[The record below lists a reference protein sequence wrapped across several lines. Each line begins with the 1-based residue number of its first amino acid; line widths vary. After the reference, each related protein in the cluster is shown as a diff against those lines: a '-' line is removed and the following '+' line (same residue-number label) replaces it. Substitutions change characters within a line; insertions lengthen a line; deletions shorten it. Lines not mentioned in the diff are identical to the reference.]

1 MSEVHLVVIII
12 LPQLTVRCLVTGEQL
27 QEVVTH
33 DVTHL
38 VDNPLVIL
46 TVSSLHHEVHLQNVA
61 VLRLVVVLEDFYCV
75 VLLQLCQ
82 FDFSVSHVF
91 TIHGTR

>member
-1 MSEVHLVVIII
+1 
-12 LPQLTVRCLVTGEQL
+12 
-27 QEVVTH
+27 
-33 DVTHL
+33 
-38 VDNPLVIL
+38 
-46 TVSSLHHEVHLQNVA
+46 